1 MKNGSLTAVISSICF
16 IASLTACASMAQL
29 GTSIAASTGAINAQQ
44 AASINRSAAAVE
56 KSFEDITPEQ
66 EYYIG
71 RAVGAN
77 VLRDYKPYD
86 KEAAAKYLN
95 FMLKALSQVSNRPE
109 TFGGYHVLILDS
121 DQINAFAAPGG
132 FIFVTRGML
141 RCCATESAL
150 AAVLAHEVAHVQ
162 FEHGLKA
169 IKKDRL
175 TSALTILGT
184 ETAKTLGAQEL
195 KDLTTAFEGSIT
207 DVTRTMVNSGY
218 SRESEE
224 EADGGAV
231 DILTKAGYNP
241 AGLVDML
248 QEMKKRLKPG
258 GPDFAKTHPDPD
270 YRIGVVRKKIGTV
283 SPLKET
289 DAMPKRFRAALDGI

>member
-1 MKNGSLTAVISSICF
+1 MKTDSIFTIFLVLCAAALLAACSSV
-16 IASLTACASMAQL
+16 AQL
-29 GTSIAASTGAINAQQ
+29 GSSIASSTGVITKDQAQ
-44 AASINRSAAAVE
+44 SINKSAAAVE

-77 VLRDYKPYD
+77 VLRDYKPFD
-86 KEAAAKYLN
+86 KEAATRYLN
-95 FMLKALSQVSNRPE
+95 VLLKALSQVSKRPE

-121 DQINAFAAPGG
+121 EQVNAFAAPGG

-141 RCCATESAL
+141 RCCAGETAL
-150 AAVLAHEVAHVQ
+150 AAVLAHELAHVQ

-175 TSALTILGT
+175 TSALTILGA
-184 ETAKTLGAQEL
+184 ETAKSLGAQEL
-195 KDLTTAFEGSIT
+195 KDLTTAFEGSIS

-224 EADGGAV
+224 EADGGALE
-231 DILTKAGYNP
+231 ILSESGYNP
-241 AGLVDML
+241 VGLIDML

-270 YRIGVVRKKIGTV
+270 VRIGVIRAKLG
-283 SPLKET
+283 PLQPIREREIV
-289 DAMPKRFRAALDGI
+289 AKRFHAALDGI